1 MDKEW
6 FYERFSYP
14 EEIASFLTKNCLG
27 PEEVKITMYSPSY
40 GPGPTFFIFYYA
52 KEKKQK

>member
-27 PEEVKITMYSPSY
+27 PEEVKITMYSPGY